1 METTVMNIAYLVVT
15 IVLAAMAA
23 FSGLGKL
30 RRHPKIVHVVH
41 EVVGVPLQYFPH
53 LAAFEFAGALGLV
66 LGIRWPFLGMVAGIF
81 LASYFVGAIVS
92 HLQVGDVKGI
102 GPAAF
107 MLSISV
113 AALALRVLAHK
124 TGVVGVAT

>member
-1 METTVMNIAYLVVT
+1 MDIAYLVVT

-30 RRHPKIVHVVH
+30 RRDPKIVHVIH
-41 EVVGVPLQYFPH
+41 EVVGVPLKYFPH
-53 LAAFEFAGALGLV
+53 LAACEFAGALGLV
-66 LGIRWPFLGMVAGIF
+66 LGIWWPFLGMAAGIW
-81 LASYFVGAIVS
+81 LASYFMGAMVS
-92 HLQVGDVKGI
+92 HVQVGDLNGI

-113 AALALRVLAHK
+113 AALALRVLANQ
-124 TGVVGVAT
+124 TGPSVPT

>member
-1 METTVMNIAYLVVT
+1 
-15 IVLAAMAA
+15 MAA

-41 EVVGVPLQYFPH
+41 EVVGVPLKYFPH
-53 LAAFEFAGALGLV
+53 LAACEFAGALGLV
-66 LGIRWPFLGMVAGIF
+66 LGIWRPFLGIAAGIW

-113 AALALRVLAHK
+113 AALALRVLAHT
-124 TGVVGVAT
+124 TGGFPTST

>member
-1 METTVMNIAYLVVT
+1 MDLAYLVVT
-15 IVLAAMAA
+15 IFLAAMAA
-23 FSGLGKL
+23 LSGLGKL

-41 EVVGVPLQYFPH
+41 EVVGVPLKYFPH
-53 LAAFEFAGALGLV
+53 LAACELAGAVGLV
-66 LGIRWPFLGMVAGIF
+66 LGIRWPFLGMAAGIF

-113 AALALRVLAHK
+113 TALALWLRHVL
-124 TGVVGVAT
+124 TLRSG

>member
-1 METTVMNIAYLVVT
+1 MTIAYLVVT
-15 IVLAAMAA
+15 IILAAMAA

-41 EVVGVPLQYFPH
+41 EVVGVPLKYFPH
-53 LAAFEFAGALGLV
+53 LAACEFAGALGLV
-66 LGIRWPFLGMVAGIF
+66 LGIWWPFLGMAAGIW

-107 MLSISV
+107 MLSVSV

-124 TGVVGVAT
+124 TGSTSIPTST

>member
-1 METTVMNIAYLVVT
+1 MDIAYLVVT

-30 RRHPKIVHVVH
+30 RRHAKIVHVVH

-53 LAAFEFAGALGLV
+53 LAACEFAGTLGLV
-66 LGIRWPFLGMVAGIF
+66 LGIWWPFLGMAAGIF

-124 TGVVGVAT
+124 TGVVGAPT

>member
-1 METTVMNIAYLVVT
+1 MTIAYLVVT
-15 IVLAAMAA
+15 IVLAVMAA

-41 EVVGVPLQYFPH
+41 EVVGVPLIFFPH
-53 LAAFEFAGALGLV
+53 LAACEFAGALGLV
-66 LGIRWPFLGMVAGIF
+66 LGIWWPFLGMAAGIF

-113 AALALRVLAHK
+113 VALALRVLAHK
-124 TGVVGVAT
+124 TGVVGVPT